1 MVQGTPDDGARSA
14 IIPDEVFA
22 QIKVEEAPERLSR
35 ASRSPGR
42 SSSARRTSRT
52 LVGGH
57 DPAAGAAPKSTGERS
72 TSRRRN
78 AGGTIM
84 LSNPDDEE
92 SAAAE
97 HGGLSP
103 SSSSG
108 GRRGRYD
115 LARSLAEADEAPRL
129 SRLSRLSHLRVTLAG
144 EHSGRTTIMEL
155 SGIAESVVAGTDRR
169 LPKSI
174 GRQLVISAVA
184 GVLLVAIA
192 ITGLLLGAFRWVLLP
207 ALFVPI
213 FALVVYGTLKALPR
227 IAARVGD
234 RVLPGGVPVWVGG
247 GLTTMAIVAGFLTW
261 GTSEA
266 TARVAIAVFPELAP
280 PELREKEKD
289 EEPPKLHAD
298 ANMKRGKEVRVRPGV
313 LYVPKKFA
321 SEDGA
326 FDLLLHFHGYP
337 PLVEDSVEEAGLNA
351 LVHVTNL
358 GLGGRPYKARF
369 AVPDSFDTLI
379 ADIEKEAAALGLA
392 EARVRRVAIAT
403 WSAGYGA
410 LFQIL
415 KDPQRDT
422 PVDAVLGM
430 DGLHGS
436 FVGGG
441 REVQPESVEPYVDF
455 AREAIAEKRLF
466 VITHSAIT
474 TAEYA
479 SSTESADAIL
489 APLGIARKQ
498 VDPTYSPPPV
508 SFTTAVT
515 AFPAG
520 GRKWLTAV
528 NEAHDGDFH
537 VYAYTGNTPE
547 DHIAHLAQMSVTV
560 LPPLKERW
568 R

>member
-1 MVQGTPDDGARSA
+1 M
-14 IIPDEVFA
+14 
-22 QIKVEEAPERLSR
+22 
-35 ASRSPGR
+35 
-42 SSSARRTSRT
+42 ARRTSRT
-52 LVGGH
+52 MVGH
-57 DPAAGAAPKSTGERS
+57 DATAASETRPPQK
-72 TSRRRN
+72 RRN

-84 LSNPDDEE
+84 LSNPDDEDA
-92 SAAAE
+92 SARENDGFA
-97 HGGLSP
+97 P
-103 SSSSG
+103 KSG
-108 GRRGRYD
+108 SGRGRYD
-115 LARSLAEADEAPRL
+115 LARSLEQADDAPRL
-129 SRLSRLSHLRVTLAG
+129 SRLSQWRVTLAG
-144 EHSGRTTIMEL
+144 EQSGRTTIMEL

-184 GVLLVAIA
+184 GVALIALA

-213 FALVVYGTLKALPR
+213 FALVVYATLKALPR
-227 IAARVGD
+227 LAARIGD

-247 GLTTMAIVAGFLTW
+247 GLTFMAVVSALLTW

-266 TARVAIAVFPELAP
+266 TARVAVAVFPELAP
-280 PELREKEKD
+280 PELREKEK
-289 EEPPKLHAD
+289 EEETETRKLQAD
-298 ANMKRGKEVRVRPGV
+298 VGMKKGKEVRVRPGV
-313 LYVPKKFA
+313 LYVPAEFSSK
-321 SEDGA
+321 DGA
-326 FDLLLHFHGYP
+326 FDLVLHFHGYP
-337 PLVEDSVEEAGLNA
+337 PLVEDSLEEAGLNA
-351 LVHVTNL
+351 LIHVTNL

-369 AVPDSFDTLI
+369 AVPDAFDTLI
-379 ADIEKEAAALGLA
+379 ADIEKEASALGLT
-392 EARVRRVAIAT
+392 EAKVRRVAIAT

-422 PVDAVLGM
+422 PIDAVLAM

-441 REVQPESVEPYVDF
+441 REVQIESVEPYVEF
-455 AREAIAEKRLF
+455 AKDAIAEKRLF

-498 VDPTYSPPPV
+498 VDPTESPPPV

-515 AFPAG
+515 AFPAD

-528 NEAHDGDFH
+528 NEAHEGDFH

-560 LPPLKERW
+560 LPHLKERW
-568 R
+568 Q